1 MNLIITMEE
10 SIKKDHQKNWYT
22 FLLVEKTITE
32 SNFEWIRLKIDERKK
47 SLVGTGSLALG
58 NNIYKVSLS
67 YSPFYRYR
75 YDRIYVNDKSIKFN
89 HNIHLY
95 SDLSL
100 CLYHPILDKP
110 FLKTITLY
118 RMIPWISEWII
129 FYQQWKKYGI
139 WLGKE
144 IKHL

>member
-1 MNLIITMEE
+1 MNLITTMEE
-10 SIKKDHQKNWYT
+10 SIKKDHQVNWYS
-22 FLLVEKTITE
+22 FLLVEKTMIDT
-32 SNFEWIRLKIDERKK
+32 NFEWIKLTIDERNRSLSGRGLLVSGNK
-47 SLVGTGSLALG
+47 S
-58 NNIYKVSLS
+58 YKISLS

-75 YDRIYVNDKSIKFN
+75 YDRIYINDSSIKFN

-100 CLYHPILDKP
+100 CLYHPIFDKP
-110 FLKTITLY
+110 FLKPITLY
-118 RMIPWISEWII
+118 KMIPWISEWII
-129 FYQQWKKYGI
+129 FYQQWKKYGV